1 MNYANESNMII
12 KDEKYSTTRMLFNEG
27 IKISSEYGHGLRIEG
42 YIKKSTIEKPLIT
55 IITVV
60 YNNSVLL
67 EQTILSVLNQEY
79 ENVEYVV
86 IDGGSNDVG
95 TLAVLEQYN
104 HLIDFWVSEKD
115 NGIYHAMNKG
125 ISLSTGDFIAFLNV
139 GDTYCSNNT
148 LSQISSLLSKDF
160 DIIYGDRFYIDGDNN
175 RTLQAARDISTI
187 FNRMPFCHQSTF
199 VRRTIFEKIRFNE
212 SYKFAAD
219 YLLFIEFYQAGFK
232 FHKIDLPVCNFLHG
246 GASESGIRPF
256 LEVLKILFEKADN
269 HNIAENSSY
278 FKDFISLIKKKF
290 IPK

>member
-1 MNYANESNMII
+1 MIV
-12 KDEKYSTTRMLFNEG
+12 KDEKYSTTRMLFYENM
-27 IKISSEYGHGLRIEG
+27 KIITNYGHGLRIEG

-60 YNNSVLL
+60 YNSPVLL
-67 EQTILSVLNQEY
+67 EQTILSILNQEY
-79 ENVEYVV
+79 ENVEYIV
-86 IDGGSNDVG
+86 IDGGSNDVS
-95 TLAVLEQYN
+95 TLEVLKQYN

-125 ISLSTGDFIAFLNV
+125 ISLSSGDFIAFLNA

-160 DIIYGDRFYIDGDNN
+160 DIIYGDRFYIDGSNN
-175 RTLQAARDISTI
+175 KTFQAARHISTI

-199 VRRTIFEKIRFNE
+199 VRKTIFKKITFNE
-212 SYKFAAD
+212 FYKFAAD
-219 YLLFIEFYQAGFK
+219 YLLFIEFYKAGFR

-256 LEVLKILFEKADN
+256 LEVLQILFEKTDN
-269 HNIAENSSY
+269 HETAENSSY
-278 FKDFISLIKKKF
+278 FKDFISLIKKKY
-290 IPK
+290 ISK